1 MKRTIALVLM
11 FAVLVLSCVFVALYP
26 QSDDVPTDD
35 IVLIDGHLAQ
45 VEQPMN
51 NTMADYAIRLFSRV
65 HDEHLS
71 SNDCYFA
78 LIPDKYKYLGDKE
91 NEYTEFYDYMCS
103 GLSFATPIELY
114 DLLSA
119 DDYYRTD
126 PHWRQ
131 DKIIDVAK
139 RINGA
144 IGVECDYD
152 FTEVAT
158 VSHFVGNYAQRSDIA
173 VSADDLTY
181 LSNDVIDDTVIKEG
195 IPVYDLTKL
204 STTEPYDFF
213 LSGNQSVVTIKNDRA
228 ENDKRLIIFRDSF
241 ASSLAPLLVDG
252 YSEIVLVDLRYVL
265 SDMVADYVDFS
276 DADVLFLYS
285 TTLLNNS
292 FSMK

>member
-1 MKRTIALVLM
+1 MKRTIALILM
-11 FAVLVLSCVFVALYP
+11 FAVLVLSCGFLALYP
-26 QSDDVPTDD
+26 QSGANADD
-35 IVLIDGHLAQ
+35 IVLMDGHL
-45 VEQPMN
+45 VEIEQPMN
-51 NTMADYAIRLFSRV
+51 PTMADYAIQLFTRI
-65 HDEHLS
+65 HDEYLS
-71 SNDCYFA
+71 SSDCYFA
-78 LIPDKYKYLGDKE
+78 LIPDKYKYLANKE
-91 NEYTEFYDYMCS
+91 SEYSDFYDYMCS

-131 DKIIDVAK
+131 DRIVDVAK
-139 RINGA
+139 RINDAMGTA
-144 IGVECDYD
+144 CDYD
-152 FTEVAT
+152 FSEVAT
-158 VSHFVGNYAQRSDIA
+158 VSHFVGNYAQRSDLA
-173 VSADDLTY
+173 VTADDLTY
-181 LSNDVIDDTVIKEG
+181 LSNDVIDGIDIKEG

-213 LSGNQSVVTIKNDRA
+213 LSGNQSVVTMKNKSA
-228 ENDKRLIIFRDSF
+228 QNSKRLIIFRDSF

-252 YSEIVLVDLRYVL
+252 YREIVLVDLRYVM

-285 TTLLNNS
+285 TSLLNNS

>member
-11 FAVLVLSCVFVALYP
+11 FAVLVLSCVFVALYT
-26 QSDDVPTDD
+26 QSDKNTDD
-35 IVLIDGHLAQ
+35 IMLIDGHLAQ

-51 NTMADYAIRLFSRV
+51 NTMADYAIRLFARV
-65 HDEHLS
+65 YDEHLS

-78 LIPDKYKYLGDKE
+78 LIPDKYKYLRDKE

-152 FTEVAT
+152 FIEVAT
-158 VSHFVGNYAQRSDIA
+158 VSHFVGNYAQRSDL
-173 VSADDLTY
+173 VVTADDLTY
-181 LSNDVIDDTVIKEG
+181 LSNDIIDNIEIKEG

-213 LSGNQSVVTIKNDRA
+213 LSGNQSVVTMKNQSA
-228 ENDKRLIIFRDSF
+228 QNDKRLVIFRDSF

-252 YSEIVLVDLRYVL
+252 YSEIVLVDLRYVM

-285 TTLLNNS
+285 TTLLNSS

>member
-11 FAVLVLSCVFVALYP
+11 FAVLVMSCVFVALYP

-45 VEQPMN
+45 VEQPIN
-51 NTMADYAIRLFSRV
+51 NTMADYAIRLLTRV
-65 HDEHLS
+65 YDEHLS
-71 SNDCYFA
+71 DNDCYFA

-144 IGVECDYD
+144 MGVECDYD

-158 VSHFVGNYAQRSDIA
+158 VSHFVGNYAQRSDL
-173 VSADDLTY
+173 VVTADDLTY

-195 IPVYDLTKL
+195 IPVYNLTKL

-213 LSGNQSVVTIKNDRA
+213 LSGNQSVVTMKNNSA
-228 ENDKRLIIFRDSF
+228 QNDKRLVIFRDSF
-241 ASSLAPLLVDG
+241 ASSLAPLLLDG
-252 YSEIVLVDLRYVL
+252 YSEIVLVDLRYVM
-265 SDMVADYVDFS
+265 SDMVANYVDFS

-285 TTLLNNS
+285 TTLLNSS